1 MNISI
6 IQKLGSGII
15 ASFIAV
21 FCFAPKLSNLF
32 LFFYAILIFFLIF
45 KKQVS
50 FHLQKLN
57 VFLIYLFIF
66 YFVGVIFGIDRALS
80 IKVVEYK
87 LSLLIFPLI
96 FSVKGKNF
104 NILNLNWVK
113 TGLIIGVIITSLLS
127 LYNSFSCYLTSA
139 KLLCF
144 FTTSI
149 SHIHHPSY
157 YVVFHLFAL
166 LFSWQGY
173 FKKELY
179 FRLSWIIP
187 FSIVSIIVQFLCL
200 SLAGLL
206 YFFLLILFFSLYW
219 LYINK
224 SIRTF
229 FVSLLIVPSIAITT
243 FFAVPQFEG
252 EFNGAYQYVNE
263 YVKSPTDFVRNRNES
278 MSGSEERLVLWTVA
292 VQECIEH
299 PFGVG
304 TGNVNFYLN
313 KRLIDNGQTKLA
325 HKNYDPHNQY
335 LQILLELG
343 IFCFAFF
350 IVILLFCLRS
360 AWKSKN
366 WILGILVFNLMFNSL
381 FESMLQR
388 QSGIVFYCFW
398 IALVL
403 SFDHDLKKQKIK

>member
-1 MNISI
+1 
-6 IQKLGSGII
+6 
-15 ASFIAV
+15 
-21 FCFAPKLSNLF
+21 
-32 LFFYAILIFFLIF
+32 
-45 KKQVS
+45 
-50 FHLQKLN
+50 
-57 VFLIYLFIF
+57 
-66 YFVGVIFGIDRALS
+66 
-80 IKVVEYK
+80 
-87 LSLLIFPLI
+87 
-96 FSVKGKNF
+96 
-104 NILNLNWVK
+104 
-113 TGLIIGVIITSLLS
+113 
-127 LYNSFSCYLTSA
+127 
-139 KLLCF
+139 
-144 FTTSI
+144 
-149 SHIHHPSY
+149 
-157 YVVFHLFAL
+157 LFAL

-187 FSIVSIIVQFLCL
+187 FSIISIIVQFLCL

-350 IVILLFCLRS
+350 LVILLFCLRF

-398 IALVL
+398 IALLL